1 MGAPRRQ
8 YIIACAAEH
17 PLSDRAS
24 LVVVLIL
31 THVGRC
37 CVRFCRRDKVGIS
50 NFGEV
55 CDILW
60 ATRSTSEYNL
70 SRGYDWLDGGPRNG
84 RLIEP

>member
-8 YIIACAAEH
+8 YIIACTAGF

-31 THVGRC
+31 THVGRR
-37 CVRFCRRDKVGIS
+37 CVCFCRRDKVGIS

-55 CDILW
+55 CGVLW
-60 ATRSTSEYNL
+60 VTRSTSEYNL
-70 SRGYDWLDGGPRNG
+70 LRGYDWLDGGPRYG
-84 RLIEP
+84 RLVEP